1 MMKLA
6 FYINSIRGGGAERVI
21 TNLATYFSN
30 NDHEVILIT
39 SFYSEWEYPY
49 DEKIKRIVLEDEDKK
64 TNRIKKN
71 VSRVIK
77 LRRVIKKEKPDC
89 LISFMAEP
97 NYRALLA
104 CSGLKTKSIIS
115 VRNDPAIEYSGKIG
129 WLLAHILL
137 PFADGCVFQT
147 TDAQEWFPKKLK
159 KKSTI
164 IYNAVKDDF
173 YRADRMPVHNLIVAC
188 GRLEEQKNYPL
199 LIKAFAKAVDKIPD
213 SRLFIYGEGSLKNE
227 ISDLIKKNNLE
238 NKVYLKGQINNVVKA
253 LEEADLFVLPS
264 LYEGMPNAL
273 MEAMAVGV
281 PCIST
286 DCPCGGPKM
295 LFDGDGGILVA
306 NNNQLEF
313 EKAIISVLSNGDKKR
328 ALGSQSKIKAMVF
341 SSDKVYRRWGLFI
354 NNVCFHK

>member
-1 MMKLA
+1 MKLA
-6 FYINSIRGGGAERVI
+6 FYINSIHEGGAERVI

-30 NDHEVILIT
+30 TDYEVILIT
-39 SFYSEWEYPY
+39 SFYDKWEYPY
-49 DEKIKRIVLEDEDKK
+49 DDKIKRIVLEDKDKK
-64 TNRIKKN
+64 NNRIIKN

-115 VRNDPAIEYSGKIG
+115 VRNEPKIEYSGKAG
-129 WLLAHILL
+129 WLLGHFLL
-137 PFADGCVFQT
+137 PIADGCVFQT
-147 TDAQEWFPKKLK
+147 TDAQEWFPKRLK

-173 YRADRMPVHNLIVAC
+173 YHADRKPVRNLIVSC

-199 LIKAFAKAVDKIPD
+199 LIKAFTKVVDEIPD
-213 SRLFIYGEGSLKNE
+213 ARLFIYGDGSLKNK
-227 ISDLIKKNNLE
+227 IADLIKKNNLE
-238 NKVYLKGQINNVVKA
+238 NKVYLKGQTKNVVKA
-253 LEEADLFVLPS
+253 LKEADLFVLSS

-295 LFDGDGGILVA
+295 LFDSVGGILVT
-306 NNNQLEF
+306 NNDQLEL
-313 EKAIISVLSNGDKKR
+313 EKAIRSVLFDDEKKNS
-328 ALGSQSKIKAMVF
+328 LGNQAKIKAEVF
-341 SSDKVYRRWGLFI
+341 SSDKIYRRWELFI
-354 NNVCFHK
+354 NSVCYHN